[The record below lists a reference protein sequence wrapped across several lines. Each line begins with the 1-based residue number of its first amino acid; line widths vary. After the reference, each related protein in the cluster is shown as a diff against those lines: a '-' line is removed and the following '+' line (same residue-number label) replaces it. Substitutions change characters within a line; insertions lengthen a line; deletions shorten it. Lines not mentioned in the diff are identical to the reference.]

1 VIVVDASAMPET
13 LLRTPAAAA
22 VEGRLFNSRQ
32 TRDRRLAAAP
42 GHDAQN

>member
-1 VIVVDASAMPET
+1 VIVVDASAVLET

-32 TRDRRLAAAP
+32 TLPRP
-42 GHDAQN
+42 I